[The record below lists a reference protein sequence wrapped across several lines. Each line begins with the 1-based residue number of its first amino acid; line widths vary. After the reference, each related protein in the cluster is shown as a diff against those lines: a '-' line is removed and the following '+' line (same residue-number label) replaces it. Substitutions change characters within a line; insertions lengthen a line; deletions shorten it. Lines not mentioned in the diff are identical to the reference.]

1 MRMKTDSRERG
12 HDAVEGVKDVVLIG
26 SAPSGPVGKLAA
38 QERMDPRANVVPQS
52 HVLLDTNQPHG
63 GGLERIRR
71 ATCLRCARSSLA
83 GAARNCCVL
92 MRNLG

>member
-63 GGLERIRR
+63 GGLEGRH
-71 ATCLRCARSSLA
+71 A
-83 GAARNCCVL
+83 
-92 MRNLG
+92 